1 MNIII
6 KGKQI
11 EVSDQ
16 INEYVIKRI
25 SKLETFFADKDVKKV
40 EVIISRES
48 YKAKDLMWK
57 VQTTVYL
64 LGKTVLRAEQKQQN
78 VNAAIDEAVEKLE
91 KQIDRYKNK
100 LHSKVKRET
109 SKSATMNEITSGY
122 EDFAFFETNLAN
134 EVIEKR
140 KEFELESM
148 FPDEAVER
156 MTLLQHNF
164 FLFTNKES
172 GKIAV
177 VYERDAGKYGLLEPT
192 PTEKTS

>member
-6 KGKQI
+6 KGKQV
-11 EVSDQ
+11 EVSSL
-16 INEYVIKRI
+16 INEYVTKRI
-25 SKLETFFADKDVKKV
+25 SKLETFFSEKDVKKV

-48 YKAKDLMWK
+48 YKVKDLMWK
-57 VQTTVYL
+57 VQATVYL
-64 LGKTVLRAEQKQQN
+64 FGKTVLRAEQKQQN
-78 VNAAIDEAVEKLE
+78 INAAIDEAVEKLE

-100 LHSKVKRET
+100 LRGKVKRDAG
-109 SKSATMNEITSGY
+109 KGARMNEITSGY

-140 KEFELESM
+140 KEFELELM

-156 MTLLQHNF
+156 MTLLQHKF

-172 GKIAV
+172 GKFAV
-177 VYERDAGKYGLLEPT
+177 VYEREAGKYGLLEPV
-192 PTEKTS
+192 PSK